1 VNAFVQRLIAMLVLS
16 ALLCASK
23 AEAAESEP
31 LLTDH
36 LRSRLVAATDAAVP
50 GQTLKLGLLL
60 EHDPGWH
67 TYWKNPGDSG
77 LPTRM
82 EFALPDGLVAGEI
95 EWPLP
100 ERQPAGGLVNF
111 GYSHTEL
118 LPVSVAVPAGI
129 AAESIAITLKASWLI
144 CELECIPGSGE
155 YRVEL
160 PVAQD
165 LQPSP
170 HAAAFERA
178 AVRQARTL
186 DVDARY
192 LAEKSG
198 VDIAIPLD
206 GPLAA
211 AFAAGVEGWTLM
223 PATPQVLANADP
235 PRFAIANG
243 ELRVEVARSEFFAS
257 APERIEV
264 LLSDGE
270 RGYTV
275 FARHAPALPSDAA
288 GNSAAGSSAPSGTID
303 VASATAAP
311 VGLWLALLLAF
322 AGGLV
327 LNLMP
332 CVFPVLSLKALG
344 AIESAHDAAE
354 MRRHGLWYS
363 LGVLASV
370 LLVAGLLLALRAG
383 GEAIG
388 WGFQLQEP
396 GFVAAIALLLFAMGL
411 SFSGL
416 YEFGAG
422 ITGVGQQ
429 LTEGGGRRGAFFTGV
444 LACVVASPC
453 TAPFMG
459 TALGA
464 ALVLPAHE
472 ALMVFAFLALGLA
485 FPMLLLGYVPALAR
499 RLPRPGAWMQ
509 TFRELLAFPLYLT
522 VLWLAWVFG
531 RQTGMLALTALGAGF
546 IAIAFALWLL
556 RRAQGRE
563 RGALLLRALAVLA
576 LISALALPLL
586 APRES
591 GTTGTAA
598 TDALHEPW
606 TPARFAALR
615 DEGRPVLVNMTAD
628 WCITCLAN
636 ERVALS
642 SAEFADALQ
651 ARGVVYLKGDWT
663 RQDADITA
671 YLESFGRSGVP
682 LYVLYPAQGEPIV
695 LPQLLT
701 PALVREAL
709 EALSPARADG

>member
-1 VNAFVQRLIAMLVLS
+1 
-16 ALLCASK
+16 
-23 AEAAESEP
+23 
-31 LLTDH
+31 
-36 LRSRLVAATDAAVP
+36 
-50 GQTLKLGLLL
+50 
-60 EHDPGWH
+60 
-67 TYWKNPGDSG
+67 
-77 LPTRM
+77 
-82 EFALPDGLVAGEI
+82 
-95 EWPLP
+95 
-100 ERQPAGGLVNF
+100 
-111 GYSHTEL
+111 
-118 LPVSVAVPAGI
+118 
-129 AAESIAITLKASWLI
+129 
-144 CELECIPGSGE
+144 
-155 YRVEL
+155 
-160 PVAQD
+160 
-165 LQPSP
+165 
-170 HAAAFERA
+170 
-178 AVRQARTL
+178 
-186 DVDARY
+186 
-192 LAEKSG
+192 
-198 VDIAIPLD
+198 
-206 GPLAA
+206 
-211 AFAAGVEGWTLM
+211 
-223 PATPQVLANADP
+223 
-235 PRFAIANG
+235 
-243 ELRVEVARSEFFAS
+243 
-257 APERIEV
+257 
-264 LLSDGE
+264 
-270 RGYTV
+270 
-275 FARHAPALPSDAA
+275 
-288 GNSAAGSSAPSGTID
+288 
-303 VASATAAP
+303 
-311 VGLWLALLLAF
+311 
-322 AGGLV
+322 
-327 LNLMP
+327 
-332 CVFPVLSLKALG
+332 
-344 AIESAHDAAE
+344 
-354 MRRHGLWYS
+354 
-363 LGVLASV
+363 
-370 LLVAGLLLALRAG
+370 
-383 GEAIG
+383 
-388 WGFQLQEP
+388 
-396 GFVAAIALLLFAMGL
+396 
-411 SFSGL
+411 
-416 YEFGAG
+416 
-422 ITGVGQQ
+422 
-429 LTEGGGRRGAFFTGV
+429 
-444 LACVVASPC
+444 
-453 TAPFMG
+453 
-459 TALGA
+459 
-464 ALVLPAHE
+464 
-472 ALMVFAFLALGLA
+472 MVFAFLALGLA